1 MKLLLI
7 LLLSFPVYSADVNDG
22 WPKGAD
28 GGLELART
36 YCEREDATNF
46 DAMVFEFEEDG
57 KTILFHVTCVEVL
70 EHLRLLDQVDVKA

>member
-7 LLLSFPVYSADVNDG
+7 LLLSFSVYATDVSDG

-36 YCEREDATNF
+36 YCTREDAKAS

-57 KTILFHVTCVEVL
+57 KTILFHATCEEL
-70 EHLRLLDQVDVKA
+70 MWHLAALDRVDETA